1 MPGDLRQDGVPGHRW
16 RQAVMMVPADSQWWG
31 RHGGRSTDGAPEDL
45 DALGFEQDAMD
56 WQVSRLSSGE
66 SSACPAAVSVAH

>member
-1 MPGDLRQDGVPGHRW
+1 
-16 RQAVMMVPADSQWWG
+16 MVPADSQWWG
-31 RHGGRSTDGAPEDL
+31 DTVGEHFPDGAPEDL

-66 SSACPAAVSVAH
+66 SSALPCCVAWPTGRGRCCSTSRPPISTW